1 MKNLLSLFLVAN
13 LLVGCTSTQTA
24 FDSSPVNSKSVD
36 LDPIKADINVN
47 EDSKIKGS
55 SKSLYFLCFR
65 ISGDKT
71 YADVDLGEQK
81 DLTSSILSLL
91 NPFNWIYS
99 GGESKTKSAAAYKA
113 LSKNNDDVIVH
124 PNYTST
130 VTDYIIFKTFEVNV
144 EGYGAKY
151 SNFRTEKQN

>member
-1 MKNLLSLFLVAN
+1 M
-13 LLVGCTSTQTA
+13 
-24 FDSSPVNSKSVD
+24 
-36 LDPIKADINVN
+36 
-47 EDSKIKGS
+47 
-55 SKSLYFLCFR
+55 
-65 ISGDKT
+65 
-71 YADVDLGEQK
+71 
-81 DLTSSILSLL
+81 TSSILSLL

>member
-1 MKNLLSLFLVAN
+1 MKNSLSLLLVAI

>member
-1 MKNLLSLFLVAN
+1 MKNSLSLLLVAI

-151 SNFRTEKQN
+151 SNFRTEKQK